1 MSLLRLLYYKKQEI
15 DFFSQG
21 KFLDTDYRQA
31 EVMKAILLNSA
42 DKLQDKGD
50 GNLLGMTRT
59 VLTQKK

>member
-1 MSLLRLLYYKKQEI
+1 
-15 DFFSQG
+15 
-21 KFLDTDYRQA
+21 
-31 EVMKAILLNSA
+31 MKAILLNSA